1 MLFKKKLTLVLLAF
15 SFFGML
21 VSSTRVEV
29 FASSFTVETD
39 FLTSSTW
46 FDASNQEVV
55 GDTITGSPYTILT
68 NGYKYIFSVG
78 SNDINSSRVLFGA
91 QTKLLSNEYANFDH
105 PNLTAFGSIS
115 RGHTFEGVITLFD
128 SLYYAKVTS
137 IQLLWGNGSAPDGYL
152 SNMIYSLDKGTTWN
166 ILGSNQTITP
176 GSSAGSFTFNET
188 IQSSYLNVGL
198 LLTNNVNTNA
208 IYIQNPELTITYS
221 LLTDSEQANQF
232 ASEIEDYSPCAT
244 EKNNMLQLTNT
255 KQAEFTDKYNRLS
268 TNAKNL
274 LSTITM
280 GTGFTAADRYH
291 YLSSF
296 IL

>member
-1 MLFKKKLTLVLLAF
+1 MFKKNLTFVLLVF
-15 SFFGML
+15 SFFGIL
-21 VSSTRVEV
+21 VSSTRVETL
-29 FASSFTVETD
+29 ASALTLQTN
-39 FLTSSTW
+39 FLTSATW
-46 FDASNQEVV
+46 FDASDEEVV

-68 NGYKYIFSVG
+68 NGYKYLFSVG

-91 QTKLLSNEYANFDH
+91 QTKLLANDYADFDH
-105 PNLTAFGSIS
+105 PNLAAFRSIS
-115 RGHTFEGVITLFD
+115 RSHSFEGVITLFD

-137 IQLLWGNGSAPDGYL
+137 IQLQWGNGSTPDGYV
-152 SNMIYSLDKGTTWN
+152 SNMIYSIDKGTTWN

-198 LLTNNVNTNA
+198 LLTNNVNTNS
-208 IYIQNPELTITYS
+208 IYIQNPELTITYA

-232 ASEIEDYSPCAT
+232 ASEIENYSPCAT
-244 EKNNMLQLTNT
+244 VANNMIQLTNT
-255 KQAEFTDKYNRLS
+255 KQAEFMDKYNRLS

-280 GTGFTAADRYH
+280 GTGFTAADRYQ
-291 YLSSF
+291 YLINFS
-296 IL
+296 L

>member
-1 MLFKKKLTLVLLAF
+1 MVKKNLTIVLLLS
-15 SFFGML
+15 SFFGIL
-21 VSSTRVEV
+21 VSSTRVETL
-29 FASSFTVETD
+29 ASALTLQTN
-39 FLTSSTW
+39 FLTSGTW
-46 FDASNQEVV
+46 FNASGTQVV
-55 GDTITGSPYTILT
+55 GNTITGSPYRILT
-68 NGYKYIFSVG
+68 NGANYLLSVG
-78 SNDINSSRVLFGA
+78 SNDTGSSRVLFGA
-91 QTKLLSNEYANFDH
+91 TNLTGANDYFDFDH
-105 PNLTAFGSIS
+105 ANLTAFGSIS

-152 SNMIYSLDKGTTWN
+152 SNMIYSLNKGTTWN
-166 ILGSNQTITP
+166 TLGSNQTITP

-198 LLTNNVNTNA
+198 LLTNNVNTNS

-244 EKNNMLQLTNT
+244 EENNMLQLTST
-255 KQAEFTDKYNRLS
+255 KQDEFIDKYNRLS
-268 TNAKNL
+268 LNAKNL

-280 GTGFTAADRYH
+280 GTGFTAADRYY
-291 YLSSF
+291 YL
-296 IL
+296 INAPL

>member
-1 MLFKKKLTLVLLAF
+1 
-15 SFFGML
+15 
-21 VSSTRVEV
+21 
-29 FASSFTVETD
+29 
-39 FLTSSTW
+39 
-46 FDASNQEVV
+46 
-55 GDTITGSPYTILT
+55 
-68 NGYKYIFSVG
+68 
-78 SNDINSSRVLFGA
+78 
-91 QTKLLSNEYANFDH
+91 
-105 PNLTAFGSIS
+105 
-115 RGHTFEGVITLFD
+115 
-128 SLYYAKVTS
+128 
-137 IQLLWGNGSAPDGYL
+137 
-152 SNMIYSLDKGTTWN
+152 MIYSLDKGTTWN

-244 EKNNMLQLTNT
+244 EENNMLQLTNT
-255 KQAEFTDKYNRLS
+255 KQAEFMDKYNRLS

-280 GTGFTAADRYH
+280 GTGFTAADRYQ
-291 YLSSF
+291 YLVNF
-296 IL
+296 TL